1 MASQIGHRP
10 EEDDDRSQSNTTSS
24 YELAAFSNLS
34 RGAGEIMVI
43 RTLQRFIEPIFEP
56 IFRPLARR
64 FVEEQIGL
72 AKQELRAS
80 MKENSP
86 NQTRVNTTD
95 LRRLKL
101 KFRKKIALPVY
112 TGIPLLGENQTPIEV
127 ALVDALTEQ
136 IVNTGLES
144 TAKLEIVGFQVG
156 DDNDSWTF
164 EEFQEKITSER
175 KRRRILQGNTC
186 LQLKEGIGFVHEIH
200 FTHDSKHTKSGLYR
214 LGAMVVDAALMKQVE
229 LAWTESFVLKDKRYT
244 YHGKHANP
252 SLSDEVFRLQ
262 QIGHKGPRLENLKI
276 AGVKTVKDLLILL
289 YRDPK
294 RLEDIL
300 EVKASSKIWD
310 DIVKNAQASNGMFLY
325 LDPRN
330 EPKTGVVLD
339 VKRQL
344 KALIVEPHL
353 YIRANQLSDQQKAMK
368 FASENLER
376 LVDFEDEAS
385 LKKHLQPHPGITSLP
400 SAMITDE
407 PSRISS
413 QVTEAYLSNSNH
425 TPFVTSQSVRGKE
438 KVPSDDEIILS
449 TYYEQEYI
457 SSHPLNLESPNLPN
471 FWFDTEPGSSSQGV
485 EPVFDT
491 YGLMNTSEYNHTMEN
506 WEADSFVNYFS
517 AILYE
522 SSNSECHATTSVC
535 TIAQT
540 RWTKVS
546 KLLRRNSVRKRINLS
561 QGIQPRKKQKCC

>member
-1 MASQIGHRP
+1 
-10 EEDDDRSQSNTTSS
+10 
-24 YELAAFSNLS
+24 
-34 RGAGEIMVI
+34 
-43 RTLQRFIEPIFEP
+43 
-56 IFRPLARR
+56 
-64 FVEEQIGL
+64 
-72 AKQELRAS
+72 
-80 MKENSP
+80 MKENP
-86 NQTRVNTTD
+86 PKQTRVNTSVR
-95 LRRLKL
+95 RRLKL

-144 TAKLEIVGFQVG
+144 TAKLEIVGFRVG

-164 EEFQEKITSER
+164 KEFQEKITSER
-175 KRRRILQGNTC
+175 KRKRILQGNTC

-214 LGAMVVDAALMKQVE
+214 LGAIVVDAALMKQVE

-244 YHGKHANP
+244 YHGKHTNP
-252 SLSDEVFRLQ
+252 SLSDEVYRLQ

-276 AGVKTVKDLLILL
+276 AGVKTVKDLLFLL

-330 EPKTGVVLD
+330 ELKTGVVLD

-353 YIRANQLSDQQKAMK
+353 YIPVNQLSDQQKFEVQDLVK
-368 FASENLER
+368 FASENLET

-385 LKKHLQPHPGITSLP
+385 LQKHLQPHPGVTSLP

-407 PSRISS
+407 PSRITS
-413 QVTEAYLSNSNH
+413 QVTEAYLSSSNN

-438 KVPSDDEIILS
+438 KVPSDDKIIFS
-449 TYYEQEYI
+449 TDYEQDDIFNQIMEG
-457 SSHPLNLESPNLPN
+457 PNWPSFCFN
-471 FWFDTEPGSSSQGV
+471 TEPGLSSQGV
-485 EPVFDT
+485 EPIYDP
-491 YGLMNTSEYNHTMEN
+491 YGLMNTSDNINHTLVN
-506 WEADSFVNYFS
+506 READSFVNYLS

-522 SSNSECHATTSVC
+522 SPNSECHATTSVC

-546 KLLRRNSVRKRINLS
+546 KMLRRNSVRERISLS
-561 QGIQPRKKQKCC
+561 HGIQLRKKQKCW